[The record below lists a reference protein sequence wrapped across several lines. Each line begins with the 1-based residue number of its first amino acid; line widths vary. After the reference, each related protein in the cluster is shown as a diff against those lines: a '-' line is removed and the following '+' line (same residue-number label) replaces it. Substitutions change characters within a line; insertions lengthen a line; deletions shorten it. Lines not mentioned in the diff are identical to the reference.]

1 MKNTRNS
8 KNKVNKQAKNKKSQN
23 TIFISGCKTQ
33 GLDLDRLV
41 NERLSTPPQYSTL
54 GWTFMGKKDE
64 KTNTVIADNESVEQL
79 RSFSM
84 ENRL

>member
-1 MKNTRNS
+1 MRNKRES
-8 KNKVNKQAKNKKSQN
+8 KNKVNNQSKNKNFKNEIIIEGCN
-23 TIFISGCKTQ
+23 THGA
-33 GLDLDRLV
+33 DLDRLV
-41 NERLSTPPQYSTL
+41 QERLSTPPQYSTL
-54 GWTFMGKKDE
+54 GWTYMGKKDE

>member
-1 MKNTRNS
+1 MKNTRNN
-8 KNKVNKQAKNKKSQN
+8 KNKVNKQTKNKKSQN

-33 GLDLDRLV
+33 GSNLDRLV

-79 RSFSM
+79 RSFSI

>member
-1 MKNTRNS
+1 MKNTRNN

-33 GLDLDRLV
+33 GSNLDRLV
-41 NERLSTPPQYSTL
+41 NERLRTPPQYSTL

-79 RSFSM
+79 RSVSM
-84 ENRL
+84 ANRL

>member
-1 MKNTRNS
+1 MKNTRNN

-33 GLDLDRLV
+33 GSNLDRLV

>member
-1 MKNTRNS
+1 MKNTRNN

-33 GLDLDRLV
+33 GSNLDRLV

-79 RSFSM
+79 RSFSI

>member
-1 MKNTRNS
+1 MKNTRNN
-8 KNKVNKQAKNKKSQN
+8 KNKVNKQARNKKSQN

-33 GLDLDRLV
+33 GSNLDRLV

>member
-1 MKNTRNS
+1 MKNTRNN

-33 GLDLDRLV
+33 GSNLDRLV
-41 NERLSTPPQYSTL
+41 NERLRTPPQYSTL

>member
-41 NERLSTPPQYSTL
+41 KERLSTPPQYSTL

>member
-1 MKNTRNS
+1 MKNNRNN
-8 KNKVNKQAKNKKSQN
+8 KNIVNKQAKNKKSQN

>member
-1 MKNTRNS
+1 MRNKRES
-8 KNKVNKQAKNKKSQN
+8 KNKVNNQSKNKKSQN
-23 TIFISGCKTQ
+23 AIVIEGCNTH
-33 GLDLDRLV
+33 GADLDRLV
-41 NERLSTPPQYSTL
+41 KERLSTPPQYSTL
-54 GWTFMGKKDE
+54 GWTYMGKKDE

>member
-1 MKNTRNS
+1 MKNNCNN

>member
-33 GLDLDRLV
+33 GSNLDRLV
-41 NERLSTPPQYSTL
+41 NERLRTPPQYSTL

>member
-1 MKNTRNS
+1 MKNTRNN

-33 GLDLDRLV
+33 GSNIDRLV

>member
-1 MKNTRNS
+1 MKNNRNN

-33 GLDLDRLV
+33 GSNLDHLV
-41 NERLSTPPQYSTL
+41 KERLSTPPQYSTL

>member
-1 MKNTRNS
+1 MKNTRNN

-23 TIFISGCKTQ
+23 TIFISGCKTH
-33 GLDLDRLV
+33 GSNLDRLV